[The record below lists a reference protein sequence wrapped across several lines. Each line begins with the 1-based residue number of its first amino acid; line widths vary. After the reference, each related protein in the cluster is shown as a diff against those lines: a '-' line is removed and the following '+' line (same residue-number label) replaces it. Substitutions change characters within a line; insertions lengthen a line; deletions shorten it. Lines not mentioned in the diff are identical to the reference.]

1 MANTKPTKTAI
12 TPVTRKSMK
21 PRGKSKKN
29 VVLEALK
36 AKGVLG
42 LRANSTNEKAE
53 SAFFGEIVNTALNEE
68 DNNRG
73 MCLKL
78 LADKGWAS
86 VKPSSE
92 RIFFEFDKDA
102 APHIQAAQVMD
113 GMATGQ
119 IPPDIGNSFI
129 QSIKAMIDIEEFTS
143 LKDRIDK
150 LEAALNGES

>member
-1 MANTKPTKTAI
+1 MGIKTKTSFDKDKQPAK
-12 TPVTRKSMK
+12 RA

-42 LRANSTNEKAE
+42 LRVNSSNEKAE
-53 SAFFGEIVNTALNEE
+53 AAFFGELVTVALNEE

-86 VKPSSE
+86 IKPSSE
-92 RIFFEFDKDA
+92 KVVFPFTKDA
-102 APHIQAAQVMD
+102 PPHIQAAQVMD
-113 GMATGQ
+113 AVAQGL
-119 IPPDIGNSFI
+119 IPPDIGNTFV
-129 QSIKAMIDIEEFTS
+129 QSIKAMIDIEEYTN
-143 LKDRIDK
+143 LKERIEN
-150 LEAALNGES
+150 LEVLLNK

>member
-1 MANTKPTKTAI
+1 
-12 TPVTRKSMK
+12 MK
-21 PRGKSKKN
+21 PRGKSRKN

-53 SAFFGEIVNTALNEE
+53 AAFFGEIVNVALKVE

-92 RIFFEFDKDA
+92 LVTFDFDKDA
-102 APHIQAAQVMD
+102 APHIQAAQVM
-113 GMATGQ
+113 GAVSQGQ
-119 IPPDIGNSFI
+119 IPPDIAYTFV
-129 QSIKAMIDIEEFTS
+129 QSIKAMIDIEEHTE
-143 LKDRIDK
+143 LKERIK
-150 LEAALNGES
+150 RLEEILNGES

>member
-1 MANTKPTKTAI
+1 MPASKT
-12 TPVTRKSMK
+12 TLKKGDKLP

-29 VVLEALK
+29 IVLEALK

-42 LRANSTNEKAE
+42 LRANSSNEKAE
-53 SAFFGEIVNTALNEE
+53 AAFFGEIVTVALNEN

-92 RIFFEFDKDA
+92 KVVFPFTKEA
-102 APHIQAAQVMD
+102 APHIQASEVMD
-113 GMATGQ
+113 AVSQGL
-119 IPPDIGNSFI
+119 IPPDIGNTFV
-129 QSIKAMIDIEEFTS
+129 QSIKAMIDIEEYTE
-143 LKDRIDK
+143 LRRRIEM
-150 LEAALNGES
+150 LETALNGES